1 MNVIQLNKFADLHDG
16 EKIIFCKTDYIA
28 QEFDNISKK
37 NHDVVLITGNSDYC
51 ITDDIVLKAP
61 KNIKKWFCQNRLSDS
76 FLLQSLPL
84 GIENSV
90 DCVRSGHGHGWPHAI
105 EKLKT
110 LSKPPTKQPSG
121 LIYANFSINTNRVAR
136 QELKNKSIEIK
147 HITWHEPDISYP
159 SFVQNILEHEATL
172 CAQGNGMGDNHR
184 IYETLY
190 LSRVPITFSQEQY
203 RYLHNLFPTVLIS
216 DIDMLED
223 YSLMR
228 SKLDSCYKLLNKK
241 YLDFDYWKDMIL
253 DSTGGI

>member
-1 MNVIQLNKFADLHDG
+1 MNIIQLNKFAHLHDG
-16 EKIIFCKTDYIA
+16 EKIIFCKTDFIA

-51 ITDDIVLKAP
+51 ITDDIVIRAP
-61 KNIKKWFCQNRLSDS
+61 KNIKKWFCQNRLSNS

-90 DCVRSGHGHGWPHAI
+90 ECVREGHGHGWPHAV
-105 EKLKT
+105 EKLDILNNK
-110 LSKPPTKQPSG
+110 PTKEASKF
-121 LIYANFSINTNRVAR
+121 IYANFNVNTNKNSRS
-136 QELKNKSIEIK
+136 ELKNKSIEVD
-147 HITWHEPDISYP
+147 HITWCEPNVSYSDFIDSILDHES
-159 SFVQNILEHEATL
+159 VL

-203 RYLHNLFPTVLIS
+203 RFLHSLFPTVLVTDIS
-216 DIDMLED
+216 QLED
-223 YSLMR
+223 YDFMKKSI
-228 SKLDSCYKLLNKK
+228 DACYNAINKK

-253 DSTGGI
+253 DTARGL